1 VGDELG
7 DVAIRPFESLAA
19 QLANYQDAAGLEKNP
34 RLNFFSDLIIK
45 KWINLV
51 LLQAAH
57 LLLA

>member
-1 VGDELG
+1 MPEVGDELG

-45 KWINLV
+45 K
-51 LLQAAH
+51 
-57 LLLA
+57 